1 MYFEDF
7 VIGKQALTPERRI
20 AVTHLDAFLD
30 ISGLHLP
37 MFLSDEGAQRFGH
50 EKRLV
55 PGPMILSI
63 AMGLANILFKHDT
76 EADVDRL
83 KNWDTEAVPIL
94 LFQTPLAF
102 L

>member
-1 MYFEDF
+1 MRWCS
-7 VIGKQALTPERRI
+7 ALRE
-20 AVTHLDAFLD
+20 
-30 ISGLHLP
+30 
-37 MFLSDEGAQRFGH
+37 
-50 EKRLV
+50 
-55 PGPMILSI
+55 
-63 AMGLANILFKHDT
+63 NILCKHDT